1 MDTLMTDAL
10 THPPDDELVLL
21 FYGELPDDDQ
31 ARLQDHL
38 AGCGECRT
46 SYNALTR
53 TLHLTSSFQAPD
65 PGADFEARV
74 WSRVAPGVHTSRRT
88 SPALWWLGALAASL
102 IAIAGGAWL
111 WTARLSAPDAPVAVA
126 EMAPAVSPDNG
137 TRERVL
143 LAAVDA
149 HLVQT
154 EMLFV
159 ELLNAPASE
168 PDAFTYARTAAD
180 DLVASG
186 RLYRET
192 ARDTGASQLVSM
204 LDELEPV
211 LVEVARSSDA
221 PNAGDIRALRG
232 RIEQDDLLFKVRA
245 VAADIQDRQD
255 RTSSGEGAL

>member
-1 MDTLMTDAL
+1 MTDRL
-10 THPPDDELVLL
+10 SHPPDDELVLL
-21 FYGELPDDDQ
+21 FYGELPGDDQ
-31 ARLQDHL
+31 ARVRAHVAD
-38 AGCGECRT
+38 CSECRA

-53 TLHLTSSFQAPD
+53 TLHLASTLQAPD
-65 PGADFEARV
+65 PGPDFESRV
-74 WSRVAPGVHTSRRT
+74 WARVAPGVQPSRRP
-88 SPALWWLGALAASL
+88 PATLWWLGAMAACL
-102 IAIAGGAWL
+102 MAVAGGAWQ
-111 WTARLSAPDAPVAVA
+111 WTTYLRGQDAPVTVVERVPEAA
-126 EMAPAVSPDNG
+126 PDNG

-143 LAAVDA
+143 FAAVDA

-159 ELLNAPASE
+159 ELLNAPADES
-168 PDAFTYARTAAD
+168 DSFSYARTTAD

-192 ARDTGASQLVSM
+192 ARDTGASQLVAV

-211 LVEVARSSDA
+211 LVEVARSGDQTN
-221 PNAGDIRALRG
+221 PRDIRALRG

-255 RTSSGEGAL
+255 RTPSGEGAL

>member
-1 MDTLMTDAL
+1 MVDTP

-21 FYGELPDDDQ
+21 FYRELPEADQ
-31 ARLQDHL
+31 ARVGAHVAECD
-38 AGCGECRT
+38 ECRT
-46 SYNALTR
+46 SYEALTG
-53 TLHLTSSFQAPD
+53 TLRLTSTFQAPD
-65 PGADFEARV
+65 PGPDFEARIWV
-74 WSRVAPGVHTSRRT
+74 RVAPELRRARRLPF
-88 SPALWWLGALAASL
+88 SSWWIGAVAASL
-102 IAIAGGAWL
+102 IAIAGGAWMWSQRQPL
-111 WTARLSAPDAPVAVA
+111 EDAPGSVA
-126 EMAPAVSPDNG
+126 ESTTGIVPNAG

-159 ELLNAPASE
+159 ELLNAPADESE
-168 PDAFTYARTAAD
+168 SFGYARAAAD

-192 ARDTGASQLVSM
+192 ARDTGASQLVSV

-211 LVEVARSSDA
+211 LVEVARSDDDTN
-221 PNAGDIRALRG
+221 PRDMRELRG

-255 RTSSGEGAL
+255 RTPSGEGAL

>member
-1 MDTLMTDAL
+1 MDTQMTDSP
-10 THPPDDELVLL
+10 THPPDDDLVLL
-21 FYGELPDDDQ
+21 FYGELPDDHQ
-31 ARLQDHL
+31 ARLREHL
-38 AGCGECRT
+38 TACGDCRT
-46 SYNALTR
+46 SYHTLTR
-53 TLHLTSSFQAPD
+53 TLLLTSTFQAPD
-65 PGADFEARV
+65 PGPDFEARV
-74 WSRVAPGVHTSRRT
+74 WARVAPEARAARRLP
-88 SPALWWLGALAASL
+88 SSWWWLGALAASV
-102 IAIAGGAWL
+102 IAIAGASWL
-111 WTARLSAPDAPVAVA
+111 WTQRSG
-126 EMAPAVSPDNG
+126 EAPASLVEVRTGAPDNG

-143 LAAVDA
+143 MAAVDA

-168 PDAFTYARTAAD
+168 PESFIYARSTAD

-192 ARDTGASQLVSM
+192 ARDTGASQVVAV

-211 LVEVARSSDA
+211 LVEVARSGDDT
-221 PNAGDIRALRG
+221 NAVDIRALRG

-255 RTSSGEGAL
+255 RTVSGEGAL

>member
-1 MDTLMTDAL
+1 MDTPMTDL
-10 THPPDDELVLL
+10 PTHPPADDLVLL
-21 FYGELPDDDQ
+21 FYGELPEDTQ
-31 ARLQDHL
+31 ESLRRHL
-38 AGCGECRT
+38 ADCEDCRG

-53 TLHLTSSFQAPD
+53 TLHLTSGLQAPD
-65 PGADFEARV
+65 PGPEFEARV
-74 WSRVAPGVHTSRRT
+74 WARVAPGVHSARRL
-88 SPALWWLGALAASL
+88 SSSWWRLGAVAAALL
-102 IAIAGGAWL
+102 IVAGGVWS
-111 WTARLSAPDAPVAVA
+111 WSHRLRHQPAPDAVAVTT
-126 EMAPAVSPDNG
+126 PADDG

-168 PDAFTYARTAAD
+168 SGSFSYARLAAD
-180 DLVASG
+180 DLLASG

-192 ARDTGASQLVSM
+192 ARDTGASQLVAVF
-204 LDELEPV
+204 DELEPV
-211 LVEVARSSDA
+211 LVEVARSGADTS
-221 PNAGDIRALRG
+221 AGDIRALRG

>member
-1 MDTLMTDAL
+1 MTDL
-10 THPPDDELVLL
+10 PIHPPDDDLVLL
-21 FYGELPDDDQ
+21 FYGELPEDAQ
-31 ARLQDHL
+31 GALRRHL
-38 AGCGECRT
+38 ADCEECRA
-46 SYNALTR
+46 SYNTLTR
-53 TLHLTSSFQAPD
+53 TLHLTSGLQAPD
-65 PGADFEARV
+65 PGPEFEARV
-74 WSRVAPGVHTSRRT
+74 WARVAPGVQSSRRL
-88 SPALWWLGALAASL
+88 SSSWWRLGAVAAALL
-102 IAIAGGAWL
+102 IVAGGVWS
-111 WTARLSAPDAPVAVA
+111 WSHRVSEQRVPAPVA
-126 EMAPAVSPDNG
+126 ETTPADDG

-168 PDAFTYARTAAD
+168 SGAFSYARLAAD
-180 DLVASG
+180 DLLASG

-192 ARDTGASQLVSM
+192 ARDTGASQLVAVF
-204 LDELEPV
+204 DELEPV
-211 LVEVARSSDA
+211 LVEVARSGA
-221 PNAGDIRALRG
+221 ETNAGDIRALRS

>member
-1 MDTLMTDAL
+1 MTDSP
-10 THPPDDELVLL
+10 THPQDDDLVLL
-21 FYGELPDDDQ
+21 FYSELPEDHQ
-31 ARLQDHL
+31 AQLRGHL
-38 AGCGECRT
+38 AACADCRT
-46 SYNALTR
+46 SYNTLTR
-53 TLHLTSSFQAPD
+53 TLHLTSGHQVPD

-74 WSRVAPGVHTSRRT
+74 WARVAPGVQSARRLTS
-88 SPALWWLGALAASL
+88 SWWRLGAAAAALL
-102 IAIAGGAWL
+102 IVSGGVWS
-111 WTARLSAPDAPVAVA
+111 WSSRVSDQPMPAP
-126 EMAPAVSPDNG
+126 MAQTTPADDG

-168 PDAFTYARTAAD
+168 SGSFSYARLAAD
-180 DLVASG
+180 DLLASG

-192 ARDTGASQLVSM
+192 ARDTGAAQLVAVF
-204 LDELEPV
+204 DELEPV
-211 LVEVARSSDA
+211 LVEVARSGDET
-221 PNAGDIRALRG
+221 NARDIRALRS

>member
-1 MDTLMTDAL
+1 MTEPL
-10 THPPDDELVLL
+10 THPPDDDLVLL
-21 FYGELPDDDQ
+21 FYGELSEDDQ
-31 ARLQDHL
+31 ARLRSHL
-38 AGCGECRT
+38 AECSACRT
-46 SYNALTR
+46 SYNAVTR

-65 PGADFEARV
+65 PGVDFEVRLWA
-74 WSRVAPGVHTSRRT
+74 RVAPGVRT
-88 SPALWWLGALAASL
+88 SQRTTSSLWWLGALAASL
-102 IAIAGGAWL
+102 VAIAGTTWL
-111 WTARLSAPDAPVAVA
+111 WNARLSAPDAPPEVAVV
-126 EMAPAVSPDNG
+126 APTLSPDDDG

-143 LAAVDA
+143 MAAVDA

-192 ARDTGASQLVSM
+192 ARDTGASELVSV

-211 LVEVARSSDA
+211 LVEVARSSDT
-221 PNAGDIRALRG
+221 PNVGDIRALRG
-232 RIEQDDLLFKVRA
+232 RIEQDNLLFKVRA

>member
-1 MDTLMTDAL
+1 MTDL
-10 THPPDDELVLL
+10 PPHPPDDDLVLL
-21 FYGELPDDDQ
+21 FYGELPENAQ
-31 ARLQDHL
+31 TCLRAHM
-38 AGCGECRT
+38 AECPECRA

-53 TLHLTSSFQAPD
+53 TLHLAGTFQAPD
-65 PGADFEARV
+65 PGPDFESRV
-74 WSRVAPGVHTSRRT
+74 WTHVAPDVNGARRLALSRWR
-88 SPALWWLGALAASL
+88 LGALAASL
-102 IAIAGGAWL
+102 VVLAGGAWL
-111 WTARLSAPDAPVAVA
+111 WSNRAPDQSVPAPVADSIVEVTPGREA
-126 EMAPAVSPDNG
+126 
-137 TRERVL
+137 RERVL

-159 ELLNAPASE
+159 ELLNAPAEESE
-168 PDAFTYARTAAD
+168 SFSYARTTAD

-192 ARDTGASQLVSM
+192 ARDTGASQLVTM

-211 LVEVARSSDA
+211 LVEVARSGDETN
-221 PNAGDIRALRG
+221 PRDIRALRG

-255 RTSSGEGAL
+255 RTPSGEGAL

>member
-1 MDTLMTDAL
+1 MTDL
-10 THPPDDELVLL
+10 PTHPPDDDLVLL
-21 FYGELPDDDQ
+21 FYGELPEDSQ
-31 ARLQDHL
+31 EGLRRHL
-38 AGCGECRT
+38 AGCDDCRD

-53 TLHLTSSFQAPD
+53 TLHLTSGLQAPD
-65 PGADFEARV
+65 PGPEFEARI
-74 WSRVAPGVHTSRRT
+74 WARVAPGIQSAPRLP
-88 SPALWWLGALAASL
+88 SSWWRLGAVAAAL
-102 IAIAGGAWL
+102 LLVVAGAWS
-111 WTARLSAPDAPVAVA
+111 WSHRLPDRSMPDPIAQTT
-126 EMAPAVSPDNG
+126 PADDG

-168 PDAFTYARTAAD
+168 SGSFGYARLAAD
-180 DLVASG
+180 DLLASG

-192 ARDTGASQLVSM
+192 ARDTGASQLVAVF
-204 LDELEPV
+204 DELEPV
-211 LVEVARSSDA
+211 LVEVARSGADT
-221 PNAGDIRALRG
+221 NAGDIRALRG

-255 RTSSGEGAL
+255 RPSAGEGAL